1 MIIAIDPGNIESAY
15 CVIDSRYRPIEF
27 DKCENDMLLGRLK
40 HIMATRNDI
49 DSIVI
54 EMVASY
60 GMAVGKEVF
69 ETCVWI
75 GRFLQFF
82 NGYKVFK
89 RRITRL
95 EVKSNICHAGNARD
109 SNVRQAL
116 VDRFAKHD
124 LKRGKGTKKNPD
136 WFYGFADDIWQAYA
150 LGVTALD
157 TDEPAYKE
165 VEDDVMRCSQC
176 GKLVCSTT
184 VICPRC
190 GRYLN

>member
-1 MIIAIDPGNIESAY
+1 MKYAFQLAANKSHICFIGTPTKELSYSVKEWEQMNRKEFKLTGSWMSYSNPFPGREWIETERCFADGTLKFDEELFFAKY
-15 CVIDSRYRPIEF
+15 PIST
-27 DKCENDMLLGRLK
+27 K
-40 HIMATRNDI
+40 
-49 DSIVI
+49 
-54 EMVASY
+54 
-60 GMAVGKEVF
+60 
-69 ETCVWI
+69 
-75 GRFLQFF
+75 
-82 NGYKVFK
+82 
-89 RRITRL
+89 RITRI
-95 EVKSNICHAGNARD
+95 EVKSHICHAGNARD
-109 SNVRQAL
+109 SNLRQAL